1 MKTNFFTIITIV
13 TTFMFSSSVFAQ
25 VDGPILN
32 GVDNTSEYK
41 TIELINMDKDLST
54 FANLLTLSGLNISLA
69 LTTEPHTLL
78 VPTNEAFSKMS
89 IKRFVELTNPKNK
102 AELVLFMNDHFL
114 SKKYTSYE
122 FKNADIISNGNNTK
136 INIYKDDY
144 YLSFGGAKVIQ
155 SDIKSKNG
163 MIFIIDGFIEP
174 SVFRRNL
181 SFDTINLTRAFLQIS
196 IEIC

>member
-1 MKTNFFTIITIV
+1 MKTNLFKIITIV
-13 TTFMFSSSVFAQ
+13 TTFLLSSSVFAQ
-25 VDGPILN
+25 LDGPILN
-32 GVDNTSEYK
+32 GVDNTSAYK

-54 FANLLTLSGLNISLA
+54 FANLLTLSGLSVSLA

-102 AELVLFMNDHFL
+102 TELVLFMNDHFL

-122 FKNADIISNGNNTK
+122 FKHADIISNGNNTK

-155 SDIKSKNG
+155 ADIKSKNG
-163 MIFIIDGFIEP
+163 MIFIVDGFIEP
-174 SVFRRNL
+174 SRF
-181 SFDTINLTRAFLQIS
+181 
-196 IEIC
+196 

>member
-1 MKTNFFTIITIV
+1 
-13 TTFMFSSSVFAQ
+13 
-25 VDGPILN
+25 
-32 GVDNTSEYK
+32 
-41 TIELINMDKDLST
+41 
-54 FANLLTLSGLNISLA
+54 LA

-144 YLSFGGAKVIQ
+144 YLSLRSKSHSIRYQ
-155 SDIKSKNG
+155 IK
-163 MIFIIDGFIEP
+163 ME
-174 SVFRRNL
+174 
-181 SFDTINLTRAFLQIS
+181 
-196 IEIC
+196 

>member
-1 MKTNFFTIITIV
+1 MKTNFFKIITIV
-13 TTFMFSSSVFAQ
+13 TTFMFSSSIFAQ
-25 VDGPILN
+25 VDGNILS

-54 FANLLTLSGLNISLA
+54 FANLLTLSGLSVSLA

-102 AELVLFMNDHFL
+102 TELVLFMNDHFL

-122 FKNADIISNGNNTK
+122 FKHADIISNGNNTK

-155 SDIKSKNG
+155 ADIKSKNG

-174 SVFRRNL
+174 SRF
-181 SFDTINLTRAFLQIS
+181 
-196 IEIC
+196 

>member
-1 MKTNFFTIITIV
+1 MKTNFFKIITIV
-13 TTFMFSSSVFAQ
+13 TTFLLSSSVFAQ
-25 VDGPILN
+25 VDGPILS

-54 FANLLTLSGLNISLA
+54 FANLLTLSGLSVSLA

-102 AELVLFMNDHFL
+102 TELVLFMNDHFL

-122 FKNADIISNGNNTK
+122 FKHADIISNGNNTK

-155 SDIKSKNG
+155 ADIKSKNG
-163 MIFIIDGFIEP
+163 MIFIVDGFIEP
-174 SVFRRNL
+174 SRF
-181 SFDTINLTRAFLQIS
+181 
-196 IEIC
+196 

>member
-13 TTFMFSSSVFAQ
+13 TTFMLSSSVFAQ
-25 VDGPILN
+25 VDGPILS
-32 GVDNTSEYK
+32 GVENTSEYK

-102 AELVLFMNDHFL
+102 SELVKFMNDHFL

-155 SDIKSKNG
+155 ADIKSKNG

-174 SVFRRNL
+174 SRF
-181 SFDTINLTRAFLQIS
+181 
-196 IEIC
+196 

>member
-1 MKTNFFTIITIV
+1 MKTNLFKIITIV
-13 TTFMFSSSVFAQ
+13 TTFLLSSSVFAQ
-25 VDGPILN
+25 VDGPILS

-54 FANLLTLSGLNISLA
+54 FANLLTLSGLSVSLA

-102 AELVLFMNDHFL
+102 TELVLFMNDHFL

-122 FKNADIISNGNNTK
+122 FKHADIISNGNNTK

-155 SDIKSKNG
+155 ADIKSKNG
-163 MIFIIDGFIEP
+163 MIFIVDGFIEP
-174 SVFRRNL
+174 SRF
-181 SFDTINLTRAFLQIS
+181 
-196 IEIC
+196 

>member
-1 MKTNFFTIITIV
+1 MKTNFFKIITIV

-25 VDGPILN
+25 VDGPILS

-54 FANLLTLSGLNISLA
+54 FANLLTLSGLSVSLA

-102 AELVLFMNDHFL
+102 TELVLFMNDHFL

-122 FKNADIISNGNNTK
+122 FKHADIISNGNNTK

-155 SDIKSKNG
+155 ADIKSKNG
-163 MIFIIDGFIEP
+163 MIFIVDGFIEP
-174 SVFRRNL
+174 SRF
-181 SFDTINLTRAFLQIS
+181 
-196 IEIC
+196 

>member
-1 MKTNFFTIITIV
+1 MKTNLFKIITIV
-13 TTFMFSSSVFAQ
+13 TTFLFSSSVFAQ
-25 VDGPILN
+25 VDGPILS

-54 FANLLTLSGLNISLA
+54 FANLLTLSGLSVSLA

-102 AELVLFMNDHFL
+102 TELVLFMNDHFL

-122 FKNADIISNGNNTK
+122 FKHADIISNGNNTR

-155 SDIKSKNG
+155 ADIKSKNG
-163 MIFIIDGFIEP
+163 MIFIVDGFIEP
-174 SVFRRNL
+174 SRF
-181 SFDTINLTRAFLQIS
+181 
-196 IEIC
+196 

>member
-1 MKTNFFTIITIV
+1 
-13 TTFMFSSSVFAQ
+13 
-25 VDGPILN
+25 
-32 GVDNTSEYK
+32 
-41 TIELINMDKDLST
+41 
-54 FANLLTLSGLNISLA
+54 
-69 LTTEPHTLL
+69 
-78 VPTNEAFSKMS
+78 MS

-174 SVFRRNL
+174 SRF
-181 SFDTINLTRAFLQIS
+181 
-196 IEIC
+196 

>member
-1 MKTNFFTIITIV
+1 MKTNFFKIITIV
-13 TTFMFSSSVFAQ
+13 ATFIFSSSVFAQ
-25 VDGPILN
+25 LDGPFLN
-32 GVDNTSEYK
+32 GVDKTSAYK

-54 FANLLTLSGLNISLA
+54 FANLLTLSGLSVSLA

-102 AELVLFMNDHFL
+102 TELVLFMNDHFL

-122 FKNADIISNGNNTK
+122 FKHADIISTANNTK

-155 SDIKSKNG
+155 ADIKSKNG
-163 MIFIIDGFIEP
+163 MIFIVDGFIEP
-174 SVFRRNL
+174 SRF
-181 SFDTINLTRAFLQIS
+181 
-196 IEIC
+196 

>member
-13 TTFMFSSSVFAQ
+13 TTFMLSSSVFAQ
-25 VDGPILN
+25 VDGPILS
-32 GVDNTSEYK
+32 GVENTSEYK

-54 FANLLTLSGLNISLA
+54 FANLLTLSGLSVSLA

-102 AELVLFMNDHFL
+102 TELVLFMNDHFL

-122 FKNADIISNGNNTK
+122 FKHADIISNGNNTK

-155 SDIKSKNG
+155 ADIKSKNG
-163 MIFIIDGFIEP
+163 MIFIVDGFIEP
-174 SVFRRNL
+174 SRF
-181 SFDTINLTRAFLQIS
+181 
-196 IEIC
+196 

>member
-1 MKTNFFTIITIV
+1 
-13 TTFMFSSSVFAQ
+13 

-69 LTTEPHTLL
+69 TPPHTLL

-144 YLSFGGAKVIQ
+144 YLSLEEQ
-155 SDIKSKNG
+155 KSFNQISNLK
-163 MIFIIDGFIEP
+163 MEIIIDGFIEP
-174 SVFRRNL
+174 SR
-181 SFDTINLTRAFLQIS
+181 FLA
-196 IEIC
+196 

>member
-1 MKTNFFTIITIV
+1 MKTKFFTIITIV
-13 TTFMFSSSVFAQ
+13 TTFMLSSSVFAQ
-25 VDGPILN
+25 VDGPILS
-32 GVDNTSEYK
+32 GVENTSEYK

-102 AELVLFMNDHFL
+102 SELVKFMNDHFL

-155 SDIKSKNG
+155 ADIKSKNG

-174 SVFRRNL
+174 SRF
-181 SFDTINLTRAFLQIS
+181 
-196 IEIC
+196 